1 MFSFFPT
8 IDFRPILSTFV
19 LFISMTT
26 STEGALN
33 QTPPWKSPCGKTTI
47 PPSFLASLGPIL
59 KQAVPIKRM
68 LHNVIIELK
77 ETDEKVEAIQQYYVS
92 CGLLYAYTIIV
103 NFENLIPVSLS
114 FKLTL

>member
-1 MFSFFPT
+1 MFSFFPSL
-8 IDFRPILSTFV
+8 DFRPILSTFV

-92 CGLLYAYTIIV
+92 CGLLYVYTIIV

>member
-1 MFSFFPT
+1 MFSFFPS
-8 IDFRPILSTFV
+8 IDFRAILSTFV

-26 STEGALN
+26 STEGAIN

-92 CGLLYAYTIIV
+92 CGLLYAYAIIV

-114 FKLTL
+114 FKITL